1 MPTQIYVNLP
11 VRNLEQTRAFFSSLG
26 FGFNPEFSNDQALA
40 MVVSD
45 NITVMLLVEDFFRTF
60 TRKTIVD
67 AHKSTEVLLA
77 LECENREEV
86 DSMVAKAVA
95 AGGMIARQP
104 EDLGF
109 MYSHSFED
117 LDGHIWEPFVMSGPP
132 Q

>member
-60 TRKTIVD
+60 TRKAIVD

-95 AGGMIARQP
+95 AGGMIPRQP